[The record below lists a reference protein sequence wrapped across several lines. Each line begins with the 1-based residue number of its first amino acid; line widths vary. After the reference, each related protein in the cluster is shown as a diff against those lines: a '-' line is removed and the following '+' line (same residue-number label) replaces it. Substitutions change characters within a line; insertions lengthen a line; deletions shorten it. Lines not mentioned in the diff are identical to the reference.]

1 MTLYI
6 AMEQVPYE
14 GSTLKGVFTTLEA
27 AKQAAVSNKKADFHV
42 GEVYVVDVNSSLLN
56 YADRNHA
63 LVWSENKEHKKVTK
77 V

>member
-14 GSTLKGVFTTLEA
+14 GAKLKGVFTTLEA
-27 AKQAAVSNKKADFHV
+27 AKQAAVSNKKADHV
-42 GEVYVVDVNSSLLN
+42 GKVYEVEIN